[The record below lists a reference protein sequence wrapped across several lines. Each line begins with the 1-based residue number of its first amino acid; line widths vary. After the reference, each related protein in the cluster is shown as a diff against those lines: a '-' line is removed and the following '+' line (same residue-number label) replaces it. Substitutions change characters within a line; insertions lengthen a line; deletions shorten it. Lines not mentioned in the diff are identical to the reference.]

1 MSRKNCYKIEAE
13 SLNLKEKQQ
22 NKQSL
27 KFFIFSP
34 LFSNVK
40 RGKWKL
46 SPAHYLQV
54 THQRLTLHNPH
65 GALCCHWTWCSLP
78 LGYTLRLKRRGNF
91 HSFTSHIRNTSS
103 LDTKHAHTLE
113 QPDVSAKCLR
123 FGWPRVCKK
132 AQRGLGRNIFR
143 FSSVTLW
150 FLWDWG
156 SDPKTVE
163 LQSGHNTCILS
174 SQTTSW
180 WMTSLLSSWSASNLV
195 LNARCPSSTAL
206 WGLYLPRPKNLKV
219 WHTLFF
225 WAERI
230 EGANSFE
237 MYLSQPFTRCFGP
250 AECSM
255 FPSAF

>member
-174 SQTTSW
+174 SPDHLLMDDITVIILVCFQPCAQCQVPIQYCPLRIIFAQTKKLKSMAYTL
-180 WMTSLLSSWSASNLV
+180 LLS
-195 LNARCPSSTAL
+195 R
-206 WGLYLPRPKNLKV
+206 KNRGCK
-219 WHTLFF
+219 
-225 WAERI
+225 
-230 EGANSFE
+230 
-237 MYLSQPFTRCFGP
+237 
-250 AECSM
+250 
-255 FPSAF
+255 